1 MLHHRGKREALE
13 KKGSWLLCKA
23 AAHNNLIHSSENL
36 SDDDGWLVEIP
47 TIIGEEIMVYLFDAI
62 AFLMKKRMKY

>member
-1 MLHHRGKREALE
+1 M
-13 KKGSWLLCKA
+13 CKA